1 MSLQK
6 GPEADQVRAGPA
18 GLVLHDWTRERED
31 FADTAAADTAALVA
45 ALDLVITVDTA
56 VAHLAGALGKT
67 VWVLNRFDA
76 CWRWLERRDDSP
88 WHPRARLFRQ
98 RVTEEWGTVVAEA
111 LRGVGAAARRRTRR
125 ARSDKV

>member
-1 MSLQK
+1 MVSLQK

-18 GLVLHDWTRERED
+18 GLVLHDWTRELED
-31 FADTAAADTAALVA
+31 FADTATLVA
-45 ALDLVITVDTA
+45 TLDLVITVDTA

-88 WHPRARLFRQ
+88 
-98 RVTEEWGTVVAEA
+98 
-111 LRGVGAAARRRTRR
+111 
-125 ARSDKV
+125 